1 LWNKQNEKAG
11 KHGKFESI
19 WLGPYM
25 IEDVVGTNSFYLIHL
40 DGEKLPFPVNGKA
53 LKLFYQ
59 GNI

>member
-1 LWNKQNEKAG
+1 MEQMKMKKQG
-11 KHGKFESI
+11 KHGKFESL

-25 IEDVVGTNSFYLIHL
+25 IEDVASANSFYLSHL
-40 DGEKLPFPVNGKA
+40 DGEKFPLPMNGKA